1 MFYDFAKVIVYFFVR
16 VYFNVQMTGR
26 EKLPEENYVLVCN
39 HTSNWDPPMIGA
51 MFPTK
56 FCFIAKEELF
66 ENKFCAFFLK
76 RLHAMPVNRKNTD
89 MGAVK
94 ASLEGL
100 KKGLSLIIFP
110 EGTRH
115 GFSKGV
121 EIKSGF
127 IHLAHKAGVPIV
139 PVRMEGEYKF
149 RSQIKI
155 TVNEP
160 IDLSVFQEKKLTDEQ
175 AEHVK
180 EKVVGLIRA
189 EEPVCRLS

>member
-1 MFYDFAKVIVYFFVR
+1 MFYSIAKAVVHFFVR
-16 VYFNVQMTGR
+16 IYFNVQMTGR
-26 EKLPEENYVLVCN
+26 EKLPQGNYVLVSN

-51 MFPTK
+51 MFPTR
-56 FCFIAKEELF
+56 FCFFAKEELF

-76 RLHAMPVNRKNTD
+76 RLHAMPVNRKNAD
-89 MGAVK
+89 IGAVK

-127 IHLAHKAGVPIV
+127 INLAHKAGVPVV
-139 PVRMEGEYKF
+139 PVRIEGEYKF
-149 RSQIKI
+149 RSKI
-155 TVNEP
+155 RIIVSDP
-160 IDLSVFQEKKLTDEQ
+160 IDLSIYKARKLTDEQ
-175 AEHVK
+175 AEQVK
-180 EKVVGLIRA
+180 DTVVSLIRA
-189 EEPVCRLS
+189 EESVCRLS